1 MHPDPA
7 PETAAPA
14 APRRHGGR
22 LLLSLLAVVLAAG
35 AVTEGARAWVQHR
48 RAEALR
54 AVAAPGD
61 LRMISSTT
69 CIWCT
74 RAREWLT
81 RHELPFEECFVER
94 DAACAAEYDR
104 LGRPGTPTMLV
115 RGQPQR
121 GFDAERITRA
131 LQNPPVTR

>member
-1 MHPDPA
+1 MPPSPPTSPA
-7 PETAAPA
+7 DAAP
-14 APRRHGGR
+14 PRRGAR
-22 LLLSLLAVVLAAG
+22 LLLSLLAVVLVTG
-35 AVTEGARAWVQHR
+35 AVTEGARAWVQQR

-54 AVAAPGD
+54 AVAGPGD

-81 RHELPFEECFVER
+81 RHELPFEECFIEHDR
-94 DAACAAEYDR
+94 TCAAEYER

-121 GFDAERITRA
+121 GFDAERITRTLQA
-131 LQNPPVTR
+131 LPASR